1 MKTRFFL
8 TALLSFLLT
17 AGAAYAL
24 DLHGARA
31 SGQVGEKADGYVAA
45 LQSSPDVDALVA
57 DVNAKRRTEYQK
69 ISAQNGQTVD
79 VVGRVAAEA
88 IIGKLPA
95 GASYQDASGN
105 WKKK

>member
-8 TALLSFLLT
+8 SALLSFLLLSS
-17 AGAAYAL
+17 AAYAL

-31 SGQVGEKADGYVAA
+31 SGQIGEKADGYVAA
-45 LQSSPDVDALVA
+45 LKSSPDVDALVA

-79 VVGRVAAEA
+79 VVAKVAAGQ
-88 IIGKLPA
+88 IVSNLPA